1 MDNNAIRRFTRLTKV
16 ENFGKENATDFAD
29 TSKATALFLALSHTI
44 QQLRE
49 ANVGQLRVPVGKPER
64 IKALST
70 DFKDISRTAR
80 AIKIDEPEFDSTP
93 YQHPGT
99 YAETDMTTHADSLLK
114 RLESNPAPVLEAGD
128 PPALLAAK
136 ATLRAKFIAYEI
148 APDFVEDLRADRDAI
163 DDCNSAKHSD
173 NQEGI
178 ESTSAI
184 ETLLSEAQSIITRL
198 DSAVR
203 NKYNNNPD
211 KLSAWASASHVERPA
226 RTNKKPQPSPVPPL
240 A

>member
-1 MDNNAIRRFTRLTKV
+1 MENSAIRRFTRITKV
-16 ENFGKENATDFAD
+16 ENFGKENAADFAG
-29 TSKATALFLALSHTI
+29 TSKATALFHALGHTS
-44 QQLRE
+44 QQLKE

-70 DFKDISRTAR
+70 DFKGISRTAR

-93 YQHPGT
+93 YDHPGS
-99 YAETDMTTHADSLLK
+99 YAETDITTHADSLLK
-114 RLESNPAPVLEAGD
+114 RLESNPAAVLEGGD
-128 PPALLAAK
+128 PPALLASK
-136 ATLRAKFIAYEI
+136 AVLRAQFIAYEI
-148 APDFVEDLRADRDAI
+148 AADFVEDLRADRDAL

-203 NKYNNNPD
+203 NKYHNNPD
-211 KLSAWASASHVERPA
+211 KLSVWASASHVERPA
-226 RTNKKPQPSPVPPL
+226 RSDKKPQPSPVLPL